1 MTIQILEQIIEQY
14 GKDIYS
20 FCLRLTGQ
28 KEAVEELYQD
38 VWLMALKQIDVLE
51 EDKNIRSFLLS
62 VAINRW
68 HNQKRKYAWRKRIV
82 PKVEYVDEMVN
93 QQAEEKEEGLSR
105 FLNKERNEVV
115 KAAVAKLNKTVYLLD
130 RDMKKMDVSC
140 NSGLGGRWKSEQ
152 ESIGFDCLVASGTFI
167 KEILPGEVEI
177 PQIDIDSFSGIQ
189 LTNHYRTSTYKLEK
203 IR

>member
-28 KEAVEELYQD
+28 KEAAEELYQD

-62 VAINRW
+62 VAISRW

-82 PKVEYVDEMVN
+82 PNIEYVDEMVN

-115 KAAVAKLNKTVYLLD
+115 KAAVAKLKD
-130 RDMKKMDVSC
+130 RYRIPIMLFYM
-140 NSGLGGRWKSEQ
+140 E
-152 ESIGFDCLVASGTFI
+152 EMTI
-167 KEILPGEVEI
+167 KEIADLLQI
-177 PQIDIDSFSGIQ
+177 PQGTVKSRLNYAKKLLKKELEEYIDG
-189 LTNHYRTSTYKLEK
+189 
-203 IR
+203 